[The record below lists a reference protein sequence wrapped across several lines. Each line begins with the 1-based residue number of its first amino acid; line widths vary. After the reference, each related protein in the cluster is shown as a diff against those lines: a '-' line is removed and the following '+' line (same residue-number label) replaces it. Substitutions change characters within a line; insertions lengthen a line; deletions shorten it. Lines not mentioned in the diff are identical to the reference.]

1 MRSEPVVFDHEIRS
15 WACLDEQLDRYSLVF
30 TSIIRV
36 MEWKISNWCALPY
49 KLGLAWV
56 SFSLTQP
63 EQHHSQLESLCSMCM
78 QNLRTAFWGPVD
90 DRGHHSNHHDIMC
103 TCLQLVYPASGPWGH
118 TGSRNIRTWELGNG
132 SLGNV
137 ARSYTFLLLLKPSGM
152 VWWCA

>member
-1 MRSEPVVFDHEIRS
+1 MMRSDPVVFDYEIRS
-15 WACLDEQLDRYSLVF
+15 WACLDEQLDSHSLVF

-63 EQHHSQLESLCSMCM
+63 EQQHSQLESLSSMHM
-78 QNLRTAFWGPVD
+78 QNLRTAFWGPAD

-103 TCLQLVYPASGPWGH
+103 TCLQLVFPHQDLG
-118 TGSRNIRTWELGNG
+118 TNVRTWETGNG

-137 ARSYTFLLLLKPSGM
+137 ARSYTFLLLLKPCGV
-152 VWWCA
+152 VWWWV